1 MAKYIIEYNIHIEDQ
16 VRFLKD
22 NGMYQY
28 GVVQDISQLPDVFVE
43 GFEFGE
49 YKRWRIGID
58 KLEFI
63 DPDGSDKSVKVCYEN
78 NEHVEFVHG
87 GLAGTPGY
95 QEIKYR
101 QINEEF
107 QYEM

>member
-22 NGMYQY
+22 NEMYQY

-43 GFEFGE
+43 GFELGE

-58 KLEFI
+58 NLEFI
-63 DPDGSDKSVKVCYEN
+63 DIDDFGRSIKACYEN

-87 GLAGTPGY
+87 GLPGTPEY
-95 QEIKYR
+95 HEIKYR
-101 QINEEF
+101 GLNEEF
-107 QYEM
+107 